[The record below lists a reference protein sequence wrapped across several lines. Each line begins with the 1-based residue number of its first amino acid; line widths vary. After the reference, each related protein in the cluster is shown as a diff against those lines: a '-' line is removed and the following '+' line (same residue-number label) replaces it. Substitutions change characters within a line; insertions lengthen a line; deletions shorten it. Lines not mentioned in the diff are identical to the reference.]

1 MRKPDVIGM
10 LTVATGLL
18 IVLTPNWLLPV
29 CQGLLELASGKQ
41 VPMRCFWTARAEMVM
56 GGLILLAGLM
66 LAFIG
71 SAEGRRRLSH
81 QIAFL
86 GLATIL
92 IPLFII
98 PTCDNP
104 DMACN
109 VGTKPALL
117 LLGGI
122 TLVLGLYGS
131 RGPRPLIEATSA

>member
-1 MRKPDVIGM
+1 MRKPNPTGM
-10 LTVATGLL
+10 LTAAAGLL
-18 IVLTPNWLLPV
+18 IVLTPNWILPV
-29 CQGLLELASGKQ
+29 CEGFLELANGQ
-41 VPMRCFWTARAEMVM
+41 HVHMRCFWTARAEMVI
-56 GGLILLAGLM
+56 GGLTLIAGLM
-66 LAFIG
+66 LAFIR

-122 TLVLGLYGS
+122 TLALGLYGS
-131 RGPRPLIEATSA
+131 RAPRPMTAATGA